1 MSDNRSKGQR
11 RWGLDQGFPVRD
23 SYGVVVITERRQL
36 MDRRLDNTSL
46 EDRLIMF
53 SEMPVIDFELIK

>member
-1 MSDNRSKGQR
+1 MPDNRSKGQR

-23 SYGVVVITERRQL
+23 SSGVIVVTERRQL

>member
-1 MSDNRSKGQR
+1 MPDNRSKGQR

>member
-1 MSDNRSKGQR
+1 MPDNRSKGQR

-23 SYGVVVITERRQL
+23 SDGVVVITERRQL